1 MLSIVEKS
9 RLIISRTTEQT
20 KKSLYGQFFT
30 PASIACFM
38 ANMFTRTSVDNCRL
52 LDAGAGIGSLSAA
65 FFERYIS
72 DDFYFKNVEIDAFEI
87 DQSLLPYLA
96 ESLEVYKKHRNI
108 VLNIRENDFIISA
121 SNSLC
126 GDLFNK
132 ALPAYTHAIL
142 NPPYKKIRSNSE
154 HRLALRKAGIETVNL
169 YSAFVALAVALL
181 EKGGQIVAIIPRSFC
196 NGPYYLP
203 FRKFLIEHAA
213 FKHIHLFGSRNRA
226 FKDDDVLQENVIIMM
241 ERGAKQKDVIITTS
255 TDSTFSDLKTFEYS
269 FDDIVTPDDINHFI
283 NIPTSQ
289 KKKILHLNPFIR
301 YSPKE
306 LDIGVSTGPVVDFR
320 MKSCLREMPEKD
332 TVPLL
337 YPGHFNGYNIDWPKA
352 KFKKSNAIVHN
363 KDTEKWLYPN
373 GFYCVVRRFSSKE
386 EKRRVTAGVVRPDVF
401 KEYKMLGFENHL
413 NVFHEEKKGLPE
425 PLAYGLAGYLNSA
438 SVDERFRLFNG
449 HTQVNATDLM
459 TLKYPSRNALI
470 SLGEWMLEQ
479 GMPAQDEIDNKLRD
493 LE

>member
-9 RLIISRTTEQT
+9 RLNISRTTEQT

-38 ANMFTRTSVDNCRL
+38 ANMFSRTSVDNCRL

-65 FFERYIS
+65 FLERYIS

-108 VLNIRENDFIISA
+108 VLNIRENDFIITA
-121 SNSLC
+121 ANSLC
-126 GDLFNK
+126 GDLFSK

-169 YSAFVALAVALL
+169 YSAFVALAVLLL

-213 FKHIHLFGSRNRA
+213 FKHIHLFGSRTRA

-241 ERGAKQKDVIITTS
+241 ERGAKQEDVIITTS
-255 TDSTFSDLKTFEYS
+255 TDSTFSDLKTFEYP

-283 NIPTSQ
+283 HIPTSQ
-289 KKKILHLNPFIR
+289 KKKTLHLNPFIR
-301 YSPKE
+301 YCPEE
-306 LDIGVSTGPVVDFR
+306 LGIGISTGPVVDFR
-320 MKSCLREMPEKD
+320 MKSYLREMPAKD

-337 YPGHFNGYNIDWPKA
+337 YPGHFNGYNIDWPKTN
-352 KFKKSNAIVHN
+352 FKKPNAIVHN
-363 KDTEKWLYPN
+363 KETEKWLYPN

-386 EKRRVTAGVVRPDVF
+386 EKRRVIAGVVRPDVF

-413 NVFHEEKKGLPE
+413 NVFHEGKKGLPE
-425 PLAYGLAGYLNSA
+425 SFAYGLAGYLNST

-479 GMPAQDEIDNKLRD
+479 GIPTQDEIDNKLRD